1 MKYDDFLK
9 AVEAVDIPKNDSWNK
24 RTGVGTHDVQ
34 EYGWGREEKRDE
46 TVYIYD
52 QVETG
57 GVSGGSCWDD
67 SDPRHYDTGDSL
79 GRFTALS
86 TVVRALAPSVSFL
99 EYESVLDK
107 VERDSY
113 TEREY
118 YGNETTYEY
127 QRISVRDLWGIL
139 SQCMAL

>member
-1 MKYDDFLK
+1 MDH
-9 AVEAVDIPKNDSWNK
+9 
-24 RTGVGTHDVQ
+24 VGMTLTPPLR
-34 EYGWGREEKRDE
+34 YRGF
-46 TVYIYD
+46 
-52 QVETG
+52 
-57 GVSGGSCWDD
+57 
-67 SDPRHYDTGDSL
+67 L